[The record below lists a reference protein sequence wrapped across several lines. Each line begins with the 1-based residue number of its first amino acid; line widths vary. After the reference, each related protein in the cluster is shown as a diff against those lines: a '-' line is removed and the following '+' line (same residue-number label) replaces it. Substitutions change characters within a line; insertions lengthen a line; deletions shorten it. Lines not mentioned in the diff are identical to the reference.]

1 MHAWF
6 IVLQST
12 WSTFEKLLWW
22 YWPTMFLLFVL
33 YALLYRFK
41 IRYLVRETI
50 HNFSCS
56 TTMPWLRES
65 RFMFCW
71 VLVNST
77 STIIYTMLWTY
88 VWNYLI
94 IEYLHQ
100 RKRNIDLKWCN
111 ISVISRI
118 YFAPLLKKI
127 TWLYKHTWNIEQR
140 IFQKEWK
147 SFSFWNIF
155 FLYTNTV

>member
-118 YFAPLLKKI
+118 YFAPLLKKNYLI
-127 TWLYKHTWNIEQR
+127 IQTYLNIELYKQ
-140 IFQKEWK
+140 IF
-147 SFSFWNIF
+147 
-155 FLYTNTV
+155 

>member
-1 MHAWF
+1 M
-6 IVLQST
+6 LD
-12 WSTFEKLLWW
+12 LLCFKA
-22 YWPTMFLLFVL
+22 PGLHLKNCFDDIGLPCFFCLC

-118 YFAPLLKKI
+118 YFAPILMKNYLI
-127 TWLYKHTWNIEQR
+127 IQAYGLQ
-140 IFQKEWK
+140 
-147 SFSFWNIF
+147 
-155 FLYTNTV
+155 

>member
-1 MHAWF
+1 MIYCASKHLVYIWKIALM
-6 IVLQST
+6 ILAYHV
-12 WSTFEKLLWW
+12 
-22 YWPTMFLLFVL
+22 LLFVL

-111 ISVISRI
+111 IFVISRI
-118 YFAPLLKKI
+118 YFAPILMKNYLI
-127 TWLYKHTWNIEQR
+127 IQAYYV
-140 IFQKEWK
+140 
-147 SFSFWNIF
+147 SSASNIF
-155 FLYTNTV
+155 FILKHNFLCFYTYTI